1 MAWVG
6 TRPCRGLRR
15 GTRASVDW
23 RAVRL
28 LLDVSA
34 VPARP
39 VGAGV
44 YTLEIARELARR
56 SDIDLHLVA
65 RRGDAARWQGLAPNA
80 TVHPEV
86 PERRPARLL
95 WEQTQAPRLARR
107 IGADL
112 WHGPHYTLPL
122 RLEIPSVVTV
132 HDLTFFEHPE
142 WHERTKVRFFRR
154 MIRSACARAGAIVAV
169 SPHTSRRLEAVL
181 APTAPVIVAEHGV
194 DHERFVPAADGDL
207 ELLARAG
214 IAAPFVAFAATIEPR
229 KDVPNLIHAFAQVA
243 GRHPK
248 LKLVIAGRDGWGTE
262 AVRDAA
268 AQSGVTTRILRVGWM
283 DDAVLPAFFRRAEV
297 VAYPSLEEGFGLPA
311 LEALACGAALVTTTG
326 SAMEDVVGD
335 AAALVPPRDTDA
347 LAAAIARL
355 CDDPEQRARLRTA
368 GPRRARGFTWS
379 ASVDRHLAAYD
390 LALGVRA

>member
-1 MAWVG
+1 M
-6 TRPCRGLRR
+6 RPCGPAARSRCTG
-15 GTRASVDW
+15 SVDSVV
-23 RAVRL
+23 VRL

-44 YTLEIARELARR
+44 YTLEIARGLAQRR
-56 SDIDLHLVA
+56 GVDLHLVT
-65 RRGDAARWQGLAPNA
+65 RRHDGDRWQVLAPNA

-86 PERRPARLL
+86 PERRPARLV

-122 RLEIPSVVTV
+122 RLDIPSVVTV

-142 WHERTKVRFFRR
+142 WHERSKVRFFRR
-154 MIRSACARAGAIVAV
+154 MIRAATARAGAIVAV

-181 APTAPVIVAEHGV
+181 APDAPIVIAEHGV
-194 DHERFVPAADGDL
+194 DHERFVTNGDGDL
-207 ELLARAG
+207 ELLARTG
-214 IAAPFVAFAATIEPR
+214 IAPPFVAFAATIEPR
-229 KDVPNLIHAFAQVA
+229 KDVPNLIRAFARVA
-243 GRHPK
+243 GDRPD
-248 LKLVIAGRDGWGTE
+248 LRLVIAGRDGWGTE

-283 DDAVLPAFFRRAEV
+283 ADDVLPAFFRRAEV

-335 AAALVPPRDTDA
+335 AATLVAPRDTDA
-347 LAAAIARL
+347 LTAAIARL
-355 CDDPEQRARLRTA
+355 CDDPEQRARLRAA
-368 GPRRARGFTWS
+368 GPRRASSFTWS
-379 ASVDRHLAAYD
+379 ASVDQHFAAYD